1 MILGGLYHL
10 ARQKRPPSA
19 RGVCNLC
26 SSAATGSC
34 RRRTSSLKGDAAAGA
49 GQVAASQNSA
59 PVISLAPVKFL
70 LNGLEFRLDLIETTV
85 ALNRALGII

>member
-1 MILGGLYHL
+1 MILDGLYHL
-10 ARQKRPPSA
+10 ARQKRH
-19 RGVCNLC
+19 GVCNLC

-34 RRRTSSLKGDAAAGA
+34 RQRTSSLKADAAAGA
-49 GQVAASQNSA
+49 GQVAASQNSV